1 MRQHKHLDDLMNRAE
16 MDGRCCSASSPAER
30 QAMLRRTRC
39 GDVVRPFRSVYA
51 RREYWDGLNPIEQA
65 SHVIREM
72 ARRHPERVFAG
83 LSAAVIYGF
92 EHSWTLHDEPY
103 VYIATDG
110 FTKSRRSYHRLRRI
124 SVRRSDIREDCRV
137 VRLYRPRGDG
147 AAQDGSNTWSQVSK
161 LADRIAHERALRD
174 NVCIGEVRVT
184 SPARTLVD
192 CALLY
197 PFEHVLSMFDSAL
210 RRGLVTRE
218 EIVAVCDGLRVDCG
232 PVFRLLHYADARSEN
247 GGESFCRAVSI
258 EEGFVPPQLQ
268 HTFYSRVTGKEAGRV
283 DFIWH
288 TEDGRIIV
296 LEFDGM
302 QKYIDPEMTSNRDVR
317 QVVRDE
323 RQREQDLKEAG
334 VSVVIRTNY
343 NEVVQRAPFIM
354 KLMQAGV
361 PRAGA
366 HPIFEHAD

>member
-1 MRQHKHLDDLMNRAE
+1 
-16 MDGRCCSASSPAER
+16 
-30 QAMLRRTRC
+30 MLRRTRC

-232 PVFRLLHYADARSEN
+232 PVFRLLHYAD
-247 GGESFCRAVSI
+247 
-258 EEGFVPPQLQ
+258 
-268 HTFYSRVTGKEAGRV
+268 
-283 DFIWH
+283 FIWH

-343 NEVVQRAPFIM
+343 IEVVQRAPFVM

>member
-1 MRQHKHLDDLMNRAE
+1 M
-16 MDGRCCSASSPAER
+16 
-30 QAMLRRTRC
+30 
-39 GDVVRPFRSVYA
+39 
-51 RREYWDGLNPIEQA
+51 
-65 SHVIREM
+65 
-72 ARRHPERVFAG
+72 
-83 LSAAVIYGF
+83 
-92 EHSWTLHDEPY
+92 
-103 VYIATDG
+103 
-110 FTKSRRSYHRLRRI
+110 
-124 SVRRSDIREDCRV
+124 

-268 HTFYSRVTGKEAGRV
+268 HTFYSRVTGKEAGRG

-323 RQREQDLKEAG
+323 RRREQDLKEAG

-343 NEVVQRAPFIM
+343 IEVVQRAPFVM

>member
-1 MRQHKHLDDLMNRAE
+1 MW
-16 MDGRCCSASSPAER
+16 
-30 QAMLRRTRC
+30 
-39 GDVVRPFRSVYA
+39 SV
-51 RREYWDGLNPIEQA
+51 
-65 SHVIREM
+65 
-72 ARRHPERVFAG
+72 
-83 LSAAVIYGF
+83 
-92 EHSWTLHDEPY
+92 
-103 VYIATDG
+103 
-110 FTKSRRSYHRLRRI
+110 
-124 SVRRSDIREDCRV
+124 
-137 VRLYRPRGDG
+137 LYRPRGDG

-268 HTFYSRVTGKEAGRV
+268 HTFLQPRDRQGGGPGR
-283 DFIWH
+283 FH
-288 TEDGRIIV
+288 LAYGRWPHHQL
-296 LEFDGM
+296 LEFDGNAE
-302 QKYIDPEMTSNRDVR
+302 IHRSRDDV
-317 QVVRDE
+317 E
-323 RQREQDLKEAG
+323 PGCSAG
-334 VSVVIRTNY
+334 G
-343 NEVVQRAPFIM
+343 P
-354 KLMQAGV
+354 
-361 PRAGA
+361 
-366 HPIFEHAD
+366 

>member
-1 MRQHKHLDDLMNRAE
+1 
-16 MDGRCCSASSPAER
+16 
-30 QAMLRRTRC
+30 MLRRTRC

-92 EHSWTLHDEPY
+92 EHSWTLHDETY

-174 NVCIGEVRVT
+174 NVCIGEV
-184 SPARTLVD
+184 
-192 CALLY
+192 
-197 PFEHVLSMFDSAL
+197 
-210 RRGLVTRE
+210 
-218 EIVAVCDGLRVDCG
+218 
-232 PVFRLLHYADARSEN
+232 
-247 GGESFCRAVSI
+247 
-258 EEGFVPPQLQ
+258 
-268 HTFYSRVTGKEAGRV
+268 
-283 DFIWH
+283 
-288 TEDGRIIV
+288 
-296 LEFDGM
+296 
-302 QKYIDPEMTSNRDVR
+302 
-317 QVVRDE
+317 
-323 RQREQDLKEAG
+323 
-334 VSVVIRTNY
+334 
-343 NEVVQRAPFIM
+343 
-354 KLMQAGV
+354 
-361 PRAGA
+361 
-366 HPIFEHAD
+366 

>member
-92 EHSWTLHDEPY
+92 EHSWTLHDKPY

-124 SVRRSDIREDCRV
+124 SVRRSDIREDCHV
-137 VRLYRPRGDG
+137 VRLYRPRGDE
-147 AAQDGSNTWSQVSK
+147 AAQDGSNTWSHVSK

-343 NEVVQRAPFIM
+343 NEVVQRAPFVM
-354 KLMQAGV
+354 KLIRAGV